1 LSDLVGAAAL
11 SRIEMGFDAGETRR
25 MRGLALLLVLPA
37 VVLGC
42 GSPAGGPPGGGSGGV
57 EETGGDGG
65 STGSG
70 GAGGSK
76 SKPDAAMLGGA
87 GGGSPD
93 AAPDLVAASDAV
105 VVPLDAAMT
114 PAGDGGP
121 ASRPGMVR
129 IFDGK
134 TWEGWQYDPKCWT
147 IVDGAMHGRSP
158 AGQSQAFTKESYS
171 NFRLILKSKMVKS
184 MDHLGVCMWGDRPG
198 AGSYGFGGCLLMIP
212 PSGSF
217 WDYRSGTDH
226 ARPGNNAIKY
236 MFHETEVLA
245 NRTTGR
251 ILVAVNGKLVHDFKD
266 PNLARRKH
274 GPIGMQIHK
283 AGDVEVEYKD
293 IEIEVDPKED
303 RLITLVP

>member
-1 LSDLVGAAAL
+1 MAMRRLSLVLGFWALVGACSSEPARL
-11 SRIEMGFDAGETRR
+11 SN
-25 MRGLALLLVLPA
+25 
-37 VVLGC
+37 
-42 GSPAGGPPGGGSGGV
+42 GGGNGGGD
-57 EETGGDGG
+57 ETGGDGG
-65 STGSG
+65 SGGAGGSGGSKGSTGGSG
-70 GAGGSK
+70 GAG
-76 SKPDAAMLGGA
+76 KPDAAASGEAGSGGSGGGGSAGTPDAAGGSGGA
-87 GGGSPD
+87 GAPD
-93 AAPDLVAASDAV
+93 AAAALA
-105 VVPLDAAMT
+105 DAAAT
-114 PAGDGGP
+114 SQGDGG
-121 ASRPGMVR
+121 AVSRPGMVR

-134 TWEGWQYDPKCWT
+134 TWEGWQYDPRCWT
-147 IVDGAMHGRSP
+147 IVDGAMHGKSP
-158 AGQSQAFTKESYS
+158 SGQSQAFTKESYS

-217 WDYRSGTDH
+217 WDYRNGTDH

-251 ILVAVNGKLVHDFKD
+251 VLVAVNGKLVHDFKD

-283 AGDVEVEYKD
+283 AGEVEVEYKD